1 MNEKLS
7 FQNIADTLARKAG
20 VQKKVAETFSKA
32 FFDTIVE
39 AVSVGDAVKIKG
51 LGTFKLVEVDDRESV
66 NVSTGMRFVIPGYKK
81 LTFTA
86 EEHVVEV
93 LNGRAADE
101 VRTEEKAQTAIA
113 ESADKV
119 DAADKAET
127 EEPIMPVVVEEI
139 VEVEEPKQDESKKS
153 EPKKEDDIDA
163 LIQVPEPE
171 KVETPQD
178 AFAGIDMLIST
189 PESVDDI
196 RQQYEEAK
204 AKMETAVEEAR
215 KANAE
220 KVRLEKLLERLEKN
234 VEPEAVVRAENPES
248 TEKAAPVETTGEA
261 KPVRAIPVAPVSEK
275 VSPSVETSEEEKRQE
290 AFNRVMAEPS
300 HAQEEAAPSKTSN
313 GKRIWLTILIVLL
326 LAVLGTFVYLIHRN
340 IEAVEKVQTTEQT
353 TKPAKADKPAQP
365 VKPIKPVAPKV
376 DKDSLAKAQKADSV
390 KAASKPQQDAS
401 KPGTQKPDVKKTDVS
416 KEKPSTPDTKKPD
429 AQKPDA
435 KKQDTKKPDAQKP
448 AKEERPKTHRMQR
461 GESLTRISQKYYG
474 TKDSVRAILRVNT
487 FANPDN
493 IPVGAVVKLP

>member
-7 FQNIADTLARKAG
+7 FQNIVDTLARKAG

-39 AVSVGDAVKIKG
+39 AVSAGDVVKIKG
-51 LGTFKLVEVDDRESV
+51 LGTFKLVEVGDRESV

-86 EEHVVEV
+86 EDHVAEV
-93 LNGRAADE
+93 LNPQAKTSVQVE
-101 VRTEEKAQTAIA
+101 
-113 ESADKV
+113 ESAKV
-119 DAADKAET
+119 AEPVIVEVPTKVAEPVKAET
-127 EEPIMPVVVEEI
+127 SI
-139 VEVEEPKQDESKKS
+139 EVET
-153 EPKKEDDIDA
+153 PKKEEDIET

-171 KVETPQD
+171 QVETPQD

-189 PESVDDI
+189 PESVDDL

-220 KVRLEKLLERLEKN
+220 KMRLEKLLERLEQN
-234 VEPEAVVRAENPES
+234 VEPEVVAHKENIES
-248 TEKAAPVETTGEA
+248 PANASPVETAEDT
-261 KPVRAIPVAPVSEK
+261 KPISLIPVAAVSGNPN
-275 VSPSVETSEEEKRQE
+275 PSVETSEEEKRQE
-290 AFNRVMAEPS
+290 AFNRVMTEPS
-300 HAQEEAAPSKTSN
+300 HTQEEEVSSKPSGN
-313 GKRIWLTILIVLL
+313 KRFWLTTLIILL
-326 LAVLGTFVYLIHRN
+326 LAVLGVFVYLIHRN

-353 TKPAKADKPAQP
+353 TQPAKAEKPAQP
-365 VKPIKPVAPKV
+365 AKPAKPTKPAAPKT
-376 DKDSLAKAQKADSV
+376 DKDSLAKAQKADGV
-390 KAASKPQQDAS
+390 KVAAKPQNGTSKPDV
-401 KPGTQKPDVKKTDVS
+401 QKPDVKKTDAS
-416 KEKPSTPDTKKPD
+416 KDKPSTPDTKKTD
-429 AQKPDA
+429 AQKSDT
-435 KKQDTKKPDAQKP
+435 KKQDTKKPEAQKP

-461 GESLTRISQKYYG
+461 GESLTRVSQKYYG

>member
-39 AVSVGDAVKIKG
+39 AVSAGDVVKIKG
-51 LGTFKLVEVDDRESV
+51 LGTFKLVEVGDRESV

-86 EEHVVEV
+86 EDHVAEV
-93 LNGRAADE
+93 LNPQAKTSVQVE
-101 VRTEEKAQTAIA
+101 
-113 ESADKV
+113 ESAKV
-119 DAADKAET
+119 AEPTKVAEPEKVEVPTKVAEPVKAET
-127 EEPIMPVVVEEI
+127 SI
-139 VEVEEPKQDESKKS
+139 EVET
-153 EPKKEDDIDA
+153 PKKEEDIET

-171 KVETPQD
+171 QVETPQD

-189 PESVDDI
+189 PESVDDL

-220 KVRLEKLLERLEKN
+220 KMRLEKLLERLEQN
-234 VEPEAVVRAENPES
+234 VEPEVVAHKENIES
-248 TEKAAPVETTGEA
+248 PANASPVETAEDT
-261 KPVRAIPVAPVSEK
+261 KPISLIPVAAVSGNPN
-275 VSPSVETSEEEKRQE
+275 PSVETSEEEKRQE
-290 AFNRVMAEPS
+290 AFNRVMTEPS
-300 HAQEEAAPSKTSN
+300 HTQEEEVSSKPSGN
-313 GKRIWLTILIVLL
+313 KRFWLTTLIILL
-326 LAVLGTFVYLIHRN
+326 LAVLGVFVYLIHRN

-353 TKPAKADKPAQP
+353 TQPAKAEKPAQP
-365 VKPIKPVAPKV
+365 AKPTKPAAPKT

-390 KAASKPQQDAS
+390 KVAAKPQKDTSKPDV
-401 KPGTQKPDVKKTDVS
+401 QKPDVKKTDAS
-416 KEKPSTPDTKKPD
+416 KDKPSTPDTKKTD
-429 AQKPDA
+429 AQKSDT
-435 KKQDTKKPDAQKP
+435 KKQDTKKPEAQKP

-461 GESLTRISQKYYG
+461 GESLTRVSQKYYG

>member
-39 AVSVGDAVKIKG
+39 AVSAGDVVKIKG
-51 LGTFKLVEVDDRESV
+51 LGTFKLVEVGDRESV

-86 EEHVVEV
+86 EDHVAEV
-93 LNGRAADE
+93 LNPQAKTSVQVE
-101 VRTEEKAQTAIA
+101 
-113 ESADKV
+113 ESAKV
-119 DAADKAET
+119 AEPT
-127 EEPIMPVVVEEI
+127 KVAEPEK
-139 VEVEEPKQDESKKS
+139 VEVPTKVAEPVKS
-153 EPKKEDDIDA
+153 ETSIKVETPKKEEDIET
-163 LIQVPEPE
+163 LIKVPEPE
-171 KVETPQD
+171 QVETPQD

-189 PESVDDI
+189 PESVDDL

-220 KVRLEKLLERLEKN
+220 KMRLEKLLERLEQN
-234 VEPEAVVRAENPES
+234 VEPEVVAHKENIES
-248 TEKAAPVETTGEA
+248 PANASPVETAEDT
-261 KPVRAIPVAPVSEK
+261 KPISLIPVAAVSGNPN
-275 VSPSVETSEEEKRQE
+275 PSVETSEEEKRQE
-290 AFNRVMAEPS
+290 AFNRVMTEPS
-300 HAQEEAAPSKTSN
+300 HTQEEEVSSKPSGN
-313 GKRIWLTILIVLL
+313 KRFWLTTLIILL
-326 LAVLGTFVYLIHRN
+326 LAVLGVFVYLIHRN

-353 TKPAKADKPAQP
+353 TQPAKAEKPAQP
-365 VKPIKPVAPKV
+365 AKPTKPAAPKT

-390 KAASKPQQDAS
+390 KVAAKPQNGTSKPDV
-401 KPGTQKPDVKKTDVS
+401 QKPDVKKTDAS
-416 KEKPSTPDTKKPD
+416 KDKPSTPDTKKTD
-429 AQKPDA
+429 AQKSDT
-435 KKQDTKKPDAQKP
+435 KKQDTKKPEAQKP

-461 GESLTRISQKYYG
+461 GESLTRVSQKYYG

>member
-39 AVSVGDAVKIKG
+39 AVSAGDVVKIKG
-51 LGTFKLVEVDDRESV
+51 LGTFKLVEVGDRESV

-86 EEHVVEV
+86 EDHVAEV
-93 LNGRAADE
+93 LNPQAKTSVQVE
-101 VRTEEKAQTAIA
+101 
-113 ESADKV
+113 ESAKV
-119 DAADKAET
+119 AEPT
-127 EEPIMPVVVEEI
+127 KVAEPEK
-139 VEVEEPKQDESKKS
+139 VEVPTNVAEPVKS
-153 EPKKEDDIDA
+153 ETSIEVETPKKEEDIET

-171 KVETPQD
+171 QVETPQD

-189 PESVDDI
+189 PESVDDL

-220 KVRLEKLLERLEKN
+220 KMRLEKLLERLEQN
-234 VEPEAVVRAENPES
+234 VEPEVVAYKENIES
-248 TEKAAPVETTGEA
+248 PANASPVETAEDT
-261 KPVRAIPVAPVSEK
+261 KPISLIPVAAVSGNPN
-275 VSPSVETSEEEKRQE
+275 PSVETSEEEKRQE
-290 AFNRVMAEPS
+290 AFNRVMTEPS
-300 HAQEEAAPSKTSN
+300 HTQEEEVSSKPSGN
-313 GKRIWLTILIVLL
+313 KRFWLTTLIILL
-326 LAVLGTFVYLIHRN
+326 LAVLGVFVYLIHRN

-353 TKPAKADKPAQP
+353 IQSAKAEKPAQP
-365 VKPIKPVAPKV
+365 AKPTKPAAPKT

-390 KAASKPQQDAS
+390 KVAAKPQKDTSKPDVQKPDAS
-401 KPGTQKPDVKKTDVS
+401 KD
-416 KEKPSTPDTKKPD
+416 KPSTPDTKKTD
-429 AQKPDA
+429 AQKSDT
-435 KKQDTKKPDAQKP
+435 KKQDTKKPEAQKP

-461 GESLTRISQKYYG
+461 GESLTRVSQKYYG

>member
-7 FQNIADTLARKAG
+7 FQNIVDTLARKAG

-39 AVSVGDAVKIKG
+39 AVSAGDAVKIKG
-51 LGTFKLVEVDDRESV
+51 LGTFKLVEVGDRESV

-86 EEHVVEV
+86 EDHVAEV
-93 LNGRAADE
+93 LNPQAKTSVQVE
-101 VRTEEKAQTAIA
+101 
-113 ESADKV
+113 ESAKV
-119 DAADKAET
+119 AEPTKVAEPVIVEVPTKVAEPVKAET
-127 EEPIMPVVVEEI
+127 SI
-139 VEVEEPKQDESKKS
+139 EVET
-153 EPKKEDDIDA
+153 PKKEEDIET

-171 KVETPQD
+171 QVETPQD

-189 PESVDDI
+189 PESVDDL

-220 KVRLEKLLERLEKN
+220 KMRLEKLLERLEQN
-234 VEPEAVVRAENPES
+234 VEPEVVAHKENIES
-248 TEKAAPVETTGEA
+248 PANASPVETAEDT
-261 KPVRAIPVAPVSEK
+261 KPISLIPVAAVSGNPN
-275 VSPSVETSEEEKRQE
+275 PSVETSEEEKRQE
-290 AFNRVMAEPS
+290 AFNRVMTEPS
-300 HAQEEAAPSKTSN
+300 HTQEEEVSSKPSGN
-313 GKRIWLTILIVLL
+313 KRFWLTTLIILL
-326 LAVLGTFVYLIHRN
+326 LAVLGVFVYLIHRN

-353 TKPAKADKPAQP
+353 TQPAKAEKPAQP
-365 VKPIKPVAPKV
+365 AKPTKPAAPKT

-390 KAASKPQQDAS
+390 KVAVKPQNGTSKPDV
-401 KPGTQKPDVKKTDVS
+401 QKPDVKKTDVS
-416 KEKPSTPDTKKPD
+416 KDKPSTPDTKKTD
-429 AQKPDA
+429 AQKSDT
-435 KKQDTKKPDAQKP
+435 KKQDTKKPEAQKP

-461 GESLTRISQKYYG
+461 GESLTRVSQKYYG